1 MNPYKIVTDA
11 TVDMSAELEKE
22 LDIHILPMEV
32 EVDGQP
38 FTFSPREGNL
48 SSQAFFK
55 ALREGKKASTSQI
68 NPVVYRECFETY
80 LSQGMDIL
88 YICFSS
94 GLSSTIQSAKIAME
108 EMAEAYPDRKILCVD
123 SLCASAGEG
132 LFVYTAAKKKQ
143 AGMEFLELYQ
153 WLEDN
158 KLHLCHWFT
167 VDDLQHLRRGGRVS
181 ATTAI
186 VGTAL
191 QIKPVLH
198 VDNEGHLI
206 NMAKVRG
213 RKKSLSA
220 LADHLKETWTP
231 EVDDAIFI
239 SQGDCPEDAAYVADC
254 IRRFAPD
261 AEITVFDM
269 GPIIGAHA
277 GPGVVALFFWGNSR

>member
-1 MNPYKIVTDA
+1 MSSYKIITDA
-11 TVDMSAELEKE
+11 TVDMSPQLEKE
-22 LDIHILPMEV
+22 LDIHIIPMEV
-32 EVDGQP
+32 EVDGSP
-38 FTFSPREGNL
+38 YTFAPSEGNL
-48 SSQAFFK
+48 SSKAFFT
-55 ALREGKKASTSQI
+55 AMREGKKASTSQI
-68 NPVVYRECFETY
+68 NPEVYLNCFQTY
-80 LSQGMDIL
+80 LSAGMDIL

-94 GLSSTIQSAKIAME
+94 GLSSTIQSAQIAMK
-108 EMAEAYPDRKILCVD
+108 EMAEKFPERKILCVD

-132 LFVYTAAKKKQ
+132 LFVYTAVQKKK
-143 AGMEFLELYQ
+143 AGMGLMELHQ
-153 WLEDN
+153 WLENN

-231 EVDDAIFI
+231 EIDDTIFI
-239 SQGDCPEDAAYVADC
+239 SQGDCPEDAQYVADC
-254 IRRFAPD
+254 VRKFAPD
-261 AEITVFDM
+261 ANITIFEM

-277 GPGVVALFFWGNSR
+277 GPGVVALFFWGSAR